1 MGGKSRMKDFFN
13 NITVKIIAWV
23 LWLISTV
30 VLILGGVSAEGISS
44 VLTATVGIIA
54 GISALIVL
62 IGSLIKKKE

>member
-1 MGGKSRMKDFFN
+1 MKDFFN